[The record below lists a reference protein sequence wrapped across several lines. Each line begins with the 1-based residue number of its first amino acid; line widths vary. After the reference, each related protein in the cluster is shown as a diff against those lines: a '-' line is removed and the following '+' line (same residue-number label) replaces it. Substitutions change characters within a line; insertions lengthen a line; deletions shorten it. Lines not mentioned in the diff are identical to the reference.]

1 MDLAGSRCQVFAGL
15 AHHKEP
21 GSNRKFLGRGTYV
34 CLMDMV
40 EKNSNHFQKVDVRA
54 ADVSQMSL
62 EFSHFLKFEQAKNLY
77 QYV

>member
-1 MDLAGSRCQVFAGL
+1 
-15 AHHKEP
+15 
-21 GSNRKFLGRGTYV
+21 
-34 CLMDMV
+34 MDMV

-77 QYV
+77 QNEASGGKFAENVPR